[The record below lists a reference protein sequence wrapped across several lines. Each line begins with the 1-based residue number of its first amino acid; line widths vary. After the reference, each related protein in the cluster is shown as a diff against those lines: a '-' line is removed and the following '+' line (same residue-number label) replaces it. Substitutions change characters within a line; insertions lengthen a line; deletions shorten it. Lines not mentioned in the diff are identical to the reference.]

1 MIKNLPEKYLEY
13 INELANKSL
22 KECILPENWKT
33 AQMTM
38 IPKKGS
44 KSDPNNYRSIS
55 LTSCIGK
62 LIEKLI
68 ENRLSKYLKKNNIL
82 INEQSGF
89 RKLRRTTDNLL
100 FLTQKVKEQF
110 NRKKK
115 VCTLFFDISKAF
127 DKVWHA
133 GLLYKLKLI
142 NTPQYLINWIRAF
155 LTNRKFCVKINDKIS
170 TTEKIEASTPQGA
183 ISISQCELDVRQAKK
198 EMRTKAGE
206 SLEVKP
212 RTAYSDLVK
221 SLTKSLQIYLVDF
234 LTL

>member
-1 MIKNLPEKYLEY
+1 
-13 INELANKSL
+13 
-22 KECILPENWKT
+22 
-33 AQMTM
+33 MTM

-44 KSDPNNYRSIS
+44 KSDPNNYRSIR

-170 TTEKIEASTPQGA
+170 T
-183 ISISQCELDVRQAKK
+183 VRYQFLNV
-198 EMRTKAGE
+198 
-206 SLEVKP
+206 SLM
-212 RTAYSDLVK
+212 
-221 SLTKSLQIYLVDF
+221 
-234 LTL
+234 

>member
-68 ENRLSKYLKKNNIL
+68 ENRLSKYLKQNN
-82 INEQSGF
+82 
-89 RKLRRTTDNLL
+89 
-100 FLTQKVKEQF
+100 
-110 NRKKK
+110 
-115 VCTLFFDISKAF
+115 
-127 DKVWHA
+127 
-133 GLLYKLKLI
+133 
-142 NTPQYLINWIRAF
+142 
-155 LTNRKFCVKINDKIS
+155 
-170 TTEKIEASTPQGA
+170 
-183 ISISQCELDVRQAKK
+183 
-198 EMRTKAGE
+198 
-206 SLEVKP
+206 
-212 RTAYSDLVK
+212 
-221 SLTKSLQIYLVDF
+221 
-234 LTL
+234 